1 MNKSERLMSERMT
14 FVTRRGRTAE
24 YQKNELL
31 RNLRAE
37 RKTTSEPYDVQIG
50 AFWHKSCRTYRQA
63 KIAAIGILCELNGG
77 KRVGRW
83 DGLIRDNATQI
94 VLWESWS

>member
-1 MNKSERLMSERMT
+1 MVERMT
-14 FVTRRGRTAE
+14 FLTTRGRTIESERAKWL
-24 YQKNELL
+24 Q
-31 RNLRAE
+31 RIRAE

-63 KIAAIGILCELNGG
+63 KIAAIGILCELNKG

-83 DGLIRDNATQI
+83 DGIIRDNATQI
-94 VLWESWS
+94 VLWESWN